1 MEDHAM
7 GEAKVSSFEPDF
19 NRSVKVE
26 FDDQRLSSNAGVLL
40 LRQADHKLQL
50 IESIVQKMKDPRR
63 QDLIRYQLGDL
74 LRERVYAMAIG
85 YSAQDDVDRL
95 AHDPAFRLAVWN
107 RAGDGV
113 LDERLASQPTQSRL
127 LGIIASQGVNIN
139 ALRDGLFQ
147 SVHRHILA
155 CGEDRRVMH
164 GTIDLDS
171 FPIEVHG
178 RQQGGNYNGH
188 YRYTAYHPLVASFS
202 VAGDYDST
210 RVGKRMGNGFIHAI
224 LRQGSVHTAKGATRF
239 IRNVVIKAKQLA
251 CVVDFRMDAGY
262 TSGTVMD
269 ALTNEKMQF
278 VGRLRGNPKLDELAA
293 EHICRPPGRPP
304 HEGYEYC
311 VELGQYQCDTWQH
324 SQRLVL
330 VVVDRPDPVSG
341 QLNLIP
347 NHFFLITN
355 SDEKVRSADQL
366 LAHYR
371 PRGTFEDRLGEFNQA
386 IGSHLSSQSFAEN
399 ETTLLLAMLAYNLGS
414 VLRNEL
420 ENAHGSGLDLGRF
433 QSYVLK
439 AGARVVKH
447 ARRLVVRVAQSV
459 QGFWQKLSDC
469 IDQWKL
475 PERLKV
481 NTQTNRSALRPAP
494 RHSHLQEVLRF

>member
-1 MEDHAM
+1 M
-7 GEAKVSSFEPDF
+7 GEVKDSSFEPEF

-26 FDDQRLSSNAGVLL
+26 FNDQRLSSNAGVLL

-50 IESIVQKMKDPRR
+50 IESIVQRMNDPRR

-74 LRERVYAMAIG
+74 LRERVYAMAVG
-85 YSAQDDVDRL
+85 FSAQDDVDRL

-127 LGIIASQGVNIN
+127 LGIIANQGVNIN

-147 SVHRHILA
+147 CVYRHVLA
-155 CGEDRRVMH
+155 CGEDQRVMH

-178 RQQGGNYNGH
+178 TQDGGNYNGY
-188 YRYTAYHPLVASFS
+188 YRCTAYHPLVASFS
-202 VAGDYDST
+202 VGGDYDST

-224 LRQGSVHTAKGATRF
+224 LRQGSVHTAKGARRF
-239 IRNVVIKAKQLA
+239 IGNVIIKAKQLA
-251 CVVDFRMDAGY
+251 RVVDFRMDAGY
-262 TSGTVMD
+262 TSGAVMD
-269 ALTNEKMQF
+269 ALTTQNLKF
-278 VGRLRGNPKLDELAA
+278 VGRLRGNSKLDELAA

-304 HEGYEYC
+304 GEGYEYC
-311 VELGQYQCDTWQH
+311 VELGDYQCDTWQH

-330 VVVDRPDPVSG
+330 VVVDRPDPISG

-347 NHFFLITN
+347 NHFFLVTN
-355 SDEKVRSADQL
+355 WDEKARTADQL

-386 IGSHLSSQSFAEN
+386 IGTHLSSQAFAEN
-399 ETTLLLAMLAYNLGS
+399 ETTMLMAMLAYNLDS

-447 ARRLVVRVAQSV
+447 ARRLIVHVARSV
-459 QGFWQKLSDC
+459 QGFWGKLSGS
-469 IDQWKL
+469 IDQWNL
-475 PERLKV
+475 PERLSV
-481 NTQTNRSALRPAP
+481 NSKANRRALRPPPPHA
-494 RHSHLQEVLRF
+494 HLEEVLRF

>member
-1 MEDHAM
+1 M
-7 GEAKVSSFEPDF
+7 GEAKVSSFEPEF

-26 FDDQRLSSNAGVLL
+26 FADQRLSSNAGVLL

-50 IESIVQKMKDPRR
+50 IESIVLRMNDPRR

-74 LRERVYAMAIG
+74 LRERVYAMAVG
-85 YSAQDDVDRL
+85 FSAQDDVDRL

-127 LGIIASQGVNIN
+127 LGIIANQGVNIN

-147 SVHRHILA
+147 CVYRHVLA
-155 CGEDRRVMH
+155 CGEDQRVMH

-178 RQQGGNYNGH
+178 TQDGGNYNGY
-188 YRYTAYHPLVASFS
+188 YRCTAYHPLVASFS
-202 VAGDYDST
+202 VGGDYDST

-224 LRQGSVHTAKGATRF
+224 LRQGSVHTAKGARRF
-239 IRNVVIKAKQLA
+239 IGNVIIKAKQLA
-251 CVVDFRMDAGY
+251 RVVDFRMDAGY
-262 TSGTVMD
+262 TSGAVMD
-269 ALTNEKMQF
+269 ALTTQNLKF
-278 VGRLRGNPKLDELAA
+278 VGRLRGNSKLDELAA

-304 HEGYEYC
+304 GEGYEYC
-311 VELGQYQCDTWQH
+311 VELGDYQCDTWQH

-330 VVVDRPDPVSG
+330 VVVDRPDPISG

-347 NHFFLITN
+347 NHFFLVTN
-355 SDEKVRSADQL
+355 WDEKARTADQL

-386 IGSHLSSQSFAEN
+386 IGTHLSSQAFAEN
-399 ETTLLLAMLAYNLGS
+399 ETTMLMAMLAYNLDS

-447 ARRLVVRVAQSV
+447 ARRLIVHVARSV
-459 QGFWQKLSDC
+459 QGFWGKLSGS
-469 IDQWKL
+469 IDQWNL
-475 PERLKV
+475 PERLSV
-481 NTQTNRSALRPAP
+481 NSKANRRALRPPPPHA
-494 RHSHLQEVLRF
+494 HLEEVLRF

>member
-1 MEDHAM
+1 M
-7 GEAKVSSFEPDF
+7 GEVKDSSFEPEF

-26 FDDQRLSSNAGVLL
+26 FNDQRLSSNAGVLL

-50 IESIVQKMKDPRR
+50 IESIVLRMNDPRR

-74 LRERVYAMAIG
+74 LRERVYAMAVG
-85 YSAQDDVDRL
+85 FSAQDDVDRL

-127 LGIIASQGVNIN
+127 LGIIANQGVNIN

-147 SVHRHILA
+147 CVYRHVLA
-155 CGEDRRVMH
+155 CGEDQRVMH

-178 RQQGGNYNGH
+178 TQDGGNYNGY
-188 YRYTAYHPLVASFS
+188 YRCTAYHPLVASFS
-202 VAGDYDST
+202 VGGDYDST

-224 LRQGSVHTAKGATRF
+224 LRQGSVHTAKGARRF
-239 IRNVVIKAKQLA
+239 IGNVIIKAKQLA
-251 CVVDFRMDAGY
+251 RVVDFRMDAGY
-262 TSGTVMD
+262 TSGAVMD
-269 ALTNEKMQF
+269 ALTTQNLKF
-278 VGRLRGNPKLDELAA
+278 VGRLRGNSKLDELAA

-304 HEGYEYC
+304 GEGYEYC
-311 VELGQYQCDTWQH
+311 VELGDYQCDTWQH

-330 VVVDRPDPVSG
+330 VVVDRPDPISG

-347 NHFFLITN
+347 NHFFLVTN
-355 SDEKVRSADQL
+355 WDEKARTADQL

-386 IGSHLSSQSFAEN
+386 IGTHLSSQAFAEN
-399 ETTLLLAMLAYNLGS
+399 ETTMLMAMLAYNLDS

-447 ARRLVVRVAQSV
+447 ARRLIVHVARSV
-459 QGFWQKLSDC
+459 QGFWGKLSGS
-469 IDQWKL
+469 IDQWNL
-475 PERLKV
+475 PERLSV
-481 NTQTNRSALRPAP
+481 NSKANRRALRPPPPHA
-494 RHSHLQEVLRF
+494 HLEEVLRF

>member
-1 MEDHAM
+1 M
-7 GEAKVSSFEPDF
+7 GEAKVSSFEPEF

-26 FDDQRLSSNAGVLL
+26 FADQRLSSNAGVLL
-40 LRQADHKLQL
+40 LRQADHKLHL
-50 IESIVQKMKDPRR
+50 IESIVQRMNDPRR

-74 LRERVYAMAIG
+74 LRERVYAMAVG

-127 LGIIASQGVNIN
+127 LGIIANQGVNIN

-147 SVHRHILA
+147 CVYRHVLA
-155 CGEDRRVMH
+155 CGEDQRVMH

-178 RQQGGNYNGH
+178 TQDGGNYNGY
-188 YRYTAYHPLVASFS
+188 YRCTAYHPLVASFS
-202 VAGDYDST
+202 VGGDYDST

-224 LRQGSVHTAKGATRF
+224 LRQGSVHTAKGARRF
-239 IRNVVIKAKQLA
+239 IGNVIIKAKQLA
-251 CVVDFRMDAGY
+251 RVVDFRMDAGY
-262 TSGTVMD
+262 TSGAVMD
-269 ALTNEKMQF
+269 ALTTQNLKF
-278 VGRLRGNPKLDELAA
+278 VGRLRGNSKLDELAA

-304 HEGYEYC
+304 GEGYEYC
-311 VELGQYQCDTWQH
+311 VELGDYQCDTWQH

-330 VVVDRPDPVSG
+330 VVVDRPDPISG

-347 NHFFLITN
+347 NHFFLVTN
-355 SDEKVRSADQL
+355 WDEKARTADQL

-386 IGSHLSSQSFAEN
+386 IGTHLSSQAFAEN
-399 ETTLLLAMLAYNLGS
+399 ETTMLMAMLAYNLDS

-447 ARRLVVRVAQSV
+447 ARRLIVHVARSV
-459 QGFWQKLSDC
+459 QGFWGKLSGS
-469 IDQWKL
+469 IDQWNL
-475 PERLKV
+475 PERLSV
-481 NTQTNRSALRPAP
+481 NSKANRRALRPPPPHA
-494 RHSHLQEVLRF
+494 HLEEVLRF

>member
-1 MEDHAM
+1 M
-7 GEAKVSSFEPDF
+7 GEVKDSSFEPEF

-26 FDDQRLSSNAGVLL
+26 FNDQRLSSNAGVLL

-50 IESIVQKMKDPRR
+50 IESIVLRMNDPRR

-74 LRERVYAMAIG
+74 LRERVYAMAVG

-127 LGIIASQGVNIN
+127 LGIIANQGVNIN

-147 SVHRHILA
+147 CVYRHVLA
-155 CGEDRRVMH
+155 CGEDQRVMH

-178 RQQGGNYNGH
+178 TQDGGNYNGY
-188 YRYTAYHPLVASFS
+188 YRCTAYHPLVASFS
-202 VAGDYDST
+202 VGGDYDST

-224 LRQGSVHTAKGATRF
+224 LRQGSVHTAKGARRF
-239 IRNVVIKAKQLA
+239 IGNVIIKAKQLA
-251 CVVDFRMDAGY
+251 RVVDFRMDAGY
-262 TSGTVMD
+262 TSGAVMD
-269 ALTNEKMQF
+269 ALTTQNLKF
-278 VGRLRGNPKLDELAA
+278 VGRLRGNSKLDELAA

-304 HEGYEYC
+304 GEGYEYC
-311 VELGQYQCDTWQH
+311 VELGDYQCDTWQH

-330 VVVDRPDPVSG
+330 VVVDRPDPISG

-347 NHFFLITN
+347 NHFFLVTN
-355 SDEKVRSADQL
+355 WDEKARTADQL

-386 IGSHLSSQSFAEN
+386 IGTHLSSQAFAEN
-399 ETTLLLAMLAYNLGS
+399 ETTMLMAMLAYNLDS

-447 ARRLVVRVAQSV
+447 ARRLIVHVARSV
-459 QGFWQKLSDC
+459 QGFWGKLSGS
-469 IDQWKL
+469 IDQWNL
-475 PERLKV
+475 PERLSV
-481 NTQTNRSALRPAP
+481 NSKANRRALRPPPPHA
-494 RHSHLQEVLRF
+494 HLEEVLRF

>member
-1 MEDHAM
+1 M
-7 GEAKVSSFEPDF
+7 GEAKVSSFEPEF

-26 FDDQRLSSNAGVLL
+26 FADQRLSSNAGVLL
-40 LRQADHKLQL
+40 LRQADHKLHL
-50 IESIVQKMKDPRR
+50 IESIVQRMNDPRR

-74 LRERVYAMAIG
+74 LRERVYAMAVG

-127 LGIIASQGVNIN
+127 LGIIANQGVNIN

-147 SVHRHILA
+147 CVYRHVLA
-155 CGEDRRVMH
+155 CGEDQRVMH

-178 RQQGGNYNGH
+178 TQDGGNYNGY
-188 YRYTAYHPLVASFS
+188 YRCTAYHPLVASFS
-202 VAGDYDST
+202 VGGDYDST

-224 LRQGSVHTAKGATRF
+224 LRQGSVHTAKGARRF
-239 IRNVVIKAKQLA
+239 IGNVIIKAKQLA
-251 CVVDFRMDAGY
+251 RVVDFRMDAGY
-262 TSGTVMD
+262 TSGAVMD
-269 ALTNEKMQF
+269 ALTTQNLKF
-278 VGRLRGNPKLDELAA
+278 VGRLRGNSKLDELAA

-304 HEGYEYC
+304 REGYEYC
-311 VELGQYQCDTWQH
+311 VELGAYQCDTWQH

-330 VVVDRPDPVSG
+330 VVVDRPDPISG

-347 NHFFLITN
+347 NHFFLVTN
-355 SDEKVRSADQL
+355 WDEKARTADQL

-386 IGSHLSSQSFAEN
+386 IGTHLSSQAFAEN
-399 ETTLLLAMLAYNLGS
+399 ETTMLMAMLAYNLDS

-447 ARRLVVRVAQSV
+447 ARRLIVHVARSV
-459 QGFWQKLSDC
+459 QGFWGKLSGS
-469 IDQWKL
+469 IDQWNL
-475 PERLKV
+475 PERLSV
-481 NTQTNRSALRPAP
+481 NSKANRRALRPPPPHA
-494 RHSHLQEVLRF
+494 HLEEVLRF